1 MKSLS
6 DVDISYNNLQGPIP
20 DNKAFQDAPIE
31 ALEGNKDLC
40 GNVRGLRPC
49 NPPWIFAL
57 LPSVDSASTDE
68 ANALLKWKASFSNQT
83 QSRLPS
89 WTLLSHNATNSKPST
104 SPCAWFGIKCN
115 SARSVIKI
123 NMTGF
128 GLNGTLHEFSFSS
141 FPNLKYFDLSMNSLS
156 GNIPSQI
163 ANLSKLTYLDL
174 STNQFSGG
182 IPIEICL
189 LTNLQ
194 VLHLVQNQLNG
205 SIPDDMGRLRYLEDL
220 ALHSNRLHGSIPA
233 SLGKLSNLAYLYLY
247 NNSLSGSIPLELGN
261 LNNLLELC
269 IDTNT
274 FTGPIPSTFGN
285 LKKLIVLSAFH
296 NNLSGPIPL
305 EIGNLKTLSNL
316 SFSENN
322 LSGPIPAS
330 LGGLRSLTLLHLY
343 QNRLSG
349 PIPEELGNLISL
361 TDLELSN
368 NQLSG
373 TVPASFGNLVDLEY
387 LYLRHNKLSGSIPPE
402 LRNLVKL
409 IQMELDENQFTGYLP
424 QNICRVSLQ
433 IAGNNISGR
442 IPPEIGNGTQLQEL
456 DLSSNHLVG
465 EIPKE
470 LGKLTSI
477 SRLNLGSN
485 QLFGGIPPEI
495 GALTNLEILNLS
507 GNNLSESIPEYL
519 GNFIKLHYLNL
530 SNNKFNQEIPAQLGN
545 LPILSKLDL
554 SHNLLRGEIPSQ
566 ISNMESLEHLNL
578 SHNCLSGFIPKNFN
592 EMNRSLEVDI
602 SYNDLQG
609 PVPDNKAFQDAPI
622 EALEGNKDLCGN
634 VRGLR
639 PCNPSFTR
647 YEHMSRNKLVFSI
660 TFPLLGALLLLLAS
674 IGIYFILQKRKKD
687 ASTEHSEELLS
698 ISDFDG
704 NILYSDIVK
713 ATDNFDD
720 AYCIGKGG
728 YGSVYKTKLPSA
740 SIVAVKKL
748 HSLPNGERNFRKE
761 FLNEIKALT
770 EIRHRSIVKLYGF
783 CSNAQHSFL
792 VYEYLEKGSLATIL
806 NEEEKATELDWNF
819 GTAKLMKLDSSNWT
833 EVAGT
838 YGYIAPELAYT
849 MKVTEKCDVYSF
861 GVLAL
866 EVIKG
871 KHPGDLIPSLSSPLT
886 RENMVL
892 KDVLDQRL
900 PIPPP
905 EVQDEVI
912 QMLNIAITCLHA
924 NPQSRPS
931 MNMIAPLL
939 SV

>member
-1 MKSLS
+1 MSSHNCLSGVIPKSFNGMKSLS

-31 ALEGNKDLC
+31 ALEENKDLC

-49 NPPWIFAL
+49 NPP
-57 LPSVDSASTDE
+57 
-68 ANALLKWKASFSNQT
+68 
-83 QSRLPS
+83 
-89 WTLLSHNATNSKPST
+89 
-104 SPCAWFGIKCN
+104 
-115 SARSVIKI
+115 
-123 NMTGF
+123 
-128 GLNGTLHEFSFSS
+128 
-141 FPNLKYFDLSMNSLS
+141 
-156 GNIPSQI
+156 
-163 ANLSKLTYLDL
+163 
-174 STNQFSGG
+174 
-182 IPIEICL
+182 
-189 LTNLQ
+189 
-194 VLHLVQNQLNG
+194 
-205 SIPDDMGRLRYLEDL
+205 
-220 ALHSNRLHGSIPA
+220 
-233 SLGKLSNLAYLYLY
+233 
-247 NNSLSGSIPLELGN
+247 
-261 LNNLLELC
+261 
-269 IDTNT
+269 
-274 FTGPIPSTFGN
+274 
-285 LKKLIVLSAFH
+285 
-296 NNLSGPIPL
+296 
-305 EIGNLKTLSNL
+305 
-316 SFSENN
+316 
-322 LSGPIPAS
+322 
-330 LGGLRSLTLLHLY
+330 
-343 QNRLSG
+343 
-349 PIPEELGNLISL
+349 
-361 TDLELSN
+361 
-368 NQLSG
+368 
-373 TVPASFGNLVDLEY
+373 
-387 LYLRHNKLSGSIPPE
+387 
-402 LRNLVKL
+402 
-409 IQMELDENQFTGYLP
+409 
-424 QNICRVSLQ
+424 
-433 IAGNNISGR
+433 
-442 IPPEIGNGTQLQEL
+442 
-456 DLSSNHLVG
+456 
-465 EIPKE
+465 
-470 LGKLTSI
+470 
-477 SRLNLGSN
+477 
-485 QLFGGIPPEI
+485 
-495 GALTNLEILNLS
+495 
-507 GNNLSESIPEYL
+507 
-519 GNFIKLHYLNL
+519 
-530 SNNKFNQEIPAQLGN
+530 
-545 LPILSKLDL
+545 
-554 SHNLLRGEIPSQ
+554 
-566 ISNMESLEHLNL
+566 
-578 SHNCLSGFIPKNFN
+578 
-592 EMNRSLEVDI
+592 
-602 SYNDLQG
+602 
-609 PVPDNKAFQDAPI
+609 
-622 EALEGNKDLCGN
+622 
-634 VRGLR
+634 
-639 PCNPSFTR
+639 FTR

-704 NILYSDIVK
+704 NILYSDIVQ

-806 NEEEKATELDWNF
+806 NEDEKATELDWSKRLNIIKSVAHALSYMHYDCSPPIVHRDISSKNILLDRDNHAHVSDF

-931 MNMIAPLL
+931 MNMIATLL

>member
-1 MKSLS
+1 
-6 DVDISYNNLQGPIP
+6 
-20 DNKAFQDAPIE
+20 
-31 ALEGNKDLC
+31 
-40 GNVRGLRPC
+40 
-49 NPPWIFAL
+49 
-57 LPSVDSASTDE
+57 
-68 ANALLKWKASFSNQT
+68 
-83 QSRLPS
+83 
-89 WTLLSHNATNSKPST
+89 
-104 SPCAWFGIKCN
+104 
-115 SARSVIKI
+115 
-123 NMTGF
+123 
-128 GLNGTLHEFSFSS
+128 
-141 FPNLKYFDLSMNSLS
+141 
-156 GNIPSQI
+156 
-163 ANLSKLTYLDL
+163 
-174 STNQFSGG
+174 
-182 IPIEICL
+182 
-189 LTNLQ
+189 
-194 VLHLVQNQLNG
+194 
-205 SIPDDMGRLRYLEDL
+205 
-220 ALHSNRLHGSIPA
+220 
-233 SLGKLSNLAYLYLY
+233 
-247 NNSLSGSIPLELGN
+247 
-261 LNNLLELC
+261 
-269 IDTNT
+269 
-274 FTGPIPSTFGN
+274 
-285 LKKLIVLSAFH
+285 
-296 NNLSGPIPL
+296 
-305 EIGNLKTLSNL
+305 
-316 SFSENN
+316 
-322 LSGPIPAS
+322 
-330 LGGLRSLTLLHLY
+330 
-343 QNRLSG
+343 
-349 PIPEELGNLISL
+349 
-361 TDLELSN
+361 
-368 NQLSG
+368 
-373 TVPASFGNLVDLEY
+373 
-387 LYLRHNKLSGSIPPE
+387 
-402 LRNLVKL
+402 
-409 IQMELDENQFTGYLP
+409 
-424 QNICRVSLQ
+424 
-433 IAGNNISGR
+433 
-442 IPPEIGNGTQLQEL
+442 
-456 DLSSNHLVG
+456 
-465 EIPKE
+465 
-470 LGKLTSI
+470 
-477 SRLNLGSN
+477 
-485 QLFGGIPPEI
+485 
-495 GALTNLEILNLS
+495 
-507 GNNLSESIPEYL
+507 
-519 GNFIKLHYLNL
+519 
-530 SNNKFNQEIPAQLGN
+530 
-545 LPILSKLDL
+545 
-554 SHNLLRGEIPSQ
+554 
-566 ISNMESLEHLNL
+566 MESLEHLNL

-609 PVPDNKAFQDAPI
+609 PVPDNKAFQEAPI

-806 NEEEKATELDWNF
+806 NEEEKATELDWSKRLNIVKSVAHALSYMHHDCSPPIVHRDISSKNILLDRDNHAHVSDF

-931 MNMIAPLL
+931 MNMIATLL